1 VQREIN
7 KNESIA
13 PPGWC
18 EGQKKEEKKREYYV
32 CFFFFK
38 NQFLLMEETIAK
50 HLQQKKK
57 RKFGL
62 LLKQALCND
71 PIQTAIKW
79 GSRPNFSYT

>member
-32 CFFFFK
+32 CFFFFQK
-38 NQFLLMEETIAK
+38 PVSSNGRNYCKTFAAK
-50 HLQQKKK
+50 EKKEIWVVAK
-57 RKFGL
+57 ASPL
-62 LLKQALCND
+62 
-71 PIQTAIKW
+71 
-79 GSRPNFSYT
+79 